1 MTSDFKPGKAYLV
14 GGKGIEQVKSEIK
27 EWLAQKEIETEEKG
41 DFIQLY
47 RSGYKTPFHY
57 FALTYGYS
65 DENKIKLV
73 PHDKGT
79 LVIFSENS
87 TSMLRHGMRKNLV
100 RSMQNKKEIMDPDD
114 ILLIAGI
121 ICMIILLIWLRS
133 VAWPRNGYNFL
144 YNIPFIAITLI
155 LVLYFYLRQKSLLAN
170 PDYYI
175 EEYAGY
181 VVPQDYGKSGT
192 KRRSI
197 CPSCNKETYDSW
209 DICLH
214 CGKKLEH
221 RKDGQSR
228 KNEKYFLAVIV
239 FVMLLS
245 GLIILY
251 GNVSLFNYPS
261 SPPDYYSYSI
271 VYSSNGYMQI
281 KPSETFIVK
290 TDISGGYR
298 LLFDYNISSPI
309 KVLCMDSDN
318 YDLYKKEEDCNFY
331 NMPDKFANGET
342 YFQAPYSGTWH
353 IIFYNNSDQTVKANI
368 LIMRKNRADTYKTN

>member
-1 MTSDFKPGKAYLV
+1 MTSDFKPGKAYLIE
-14 GGKGIEQVKSEIK
+14 GKGIEQVKSEIK
-27 EWLAQKEIETEEKG
+27 EWLGKKQIEIEEKG

-47 RSGYKTPFHY
+47 KSGHKTPFHFY
-57 FALTYGYS
+57 ALTYGYS
-65 DENKIKLV
+65 DENKIRLV

-79 LVIFSENS
+79 LIIFNKND
-87 TSMLRHGMRKNLV
+87 TAIFRHGMRKNLI
-100 RSMQNKKEIMDPDD
+100 RSMQNKKEILDPND
-114 ILLIAGI
+114 ILLFAVMACI
-121 ICMIILLIWLRS
+121 
-133 VAWPRNGYNFL
+133 
-144 YNIPFIAITLI
+144 IPFIIRIRTEFNLLYIVPFIVITL
-155 LVLYFYLRQKSLLAN
+155 LLALYFYSRQKSLLTN
-170 PDYYI
+170 PEYYI
-175 EEYAGY
+175 EEYKGSEIY
-181 VVPQDYGKSGT
+181 QNYDESDVKHISN
-192 KRRSI
+192 
-197 CPSCNKETYDSW
+197 CPSCNREIQAYW

-214 CGKKLEH
+214 CGKKLEQ

-239 FVMLLS
+239 LVMLLS
-245 GLIILY
+245 GLVILY
-251 GNVSLFNYPS
+251 GNISLFTYPS

-309 KVLCMDSDN
+309 KVLCMDNDN
-318 YDLYKKEEDCNFY
+318 YDLYNKGEECNFY